1 MKPTSAA
8 LGLFLL
14 LPTTGFG
21 AVNPVVE
28 WNRTLLTVLRTPGAQ
43 PATVHPT
50 RSMAIV
56 HLAIY
61 EAVLTAKDTP
71 RPGSRRA
78 AVDAAAHAALV
89 ALFPAQ
95 AGMLD
100 QRYTDALALT
110 PDTPRRQRGIAIGEA
125 AA

>member
-1 MKPTSAA
+1 MKQMPAA
-8 LGLFLL
+8 LGLVLVL
-14 LPTTGFG
+14 AVPGSG

-100 QRYTDALALT
+100 QQYASALELT
-110 PDTPRRQRGIAIGEA
+110 PDTPRRQRGI
-125 AA
+125 